1 MQTGSE
7 SGLPAL
13 SILTMYTVRD
23 TYGTRQ
29 HCWTM
34 REALDWLRYCSAN
47 AWIESR
53 ITRRVLRVRIV
64 TR

>member
-7 SGLPAL
+7 SGLPSL
-13 SILTMYTVRD
+13 SPRFDMFTVRD
-23 TYGTRQ
+23 SFGTRQ

-53 ITRRVLRVRIV
+53 LTRRVLRVRIV
-64 TR
+64 H